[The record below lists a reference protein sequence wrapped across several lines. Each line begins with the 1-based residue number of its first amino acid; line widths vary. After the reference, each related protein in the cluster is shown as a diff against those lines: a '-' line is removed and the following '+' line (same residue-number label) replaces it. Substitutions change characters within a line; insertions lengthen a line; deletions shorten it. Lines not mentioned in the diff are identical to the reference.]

1 MTGESGASSGDNAIR
16 YNTRLYNNRVFT
28 STFFSLLLMT
38 VLYRSSE
45 VLVGHPLLRHLPTRA
60 QGAVFHREIAKS
72 LPPEPS
78 NLPFTLKLTDDKV
91 NSAMC
96 VNQYSIYPV

>member
-1 MTGESGASSGDNAIR
+1 M
-16 YNTRLYNNRVFT
+16 
-28 STFFSLLLMT
+28 
-38 VLYRSSE
+38 
-45 VLVGHPLLRHLPTRA
+45 GHPLLRHLPTRA

-91 NSAMC
+91 NSATYTC
-96 VNQYSIYPV
+96 TLVLILKITLHAGSVLFSL